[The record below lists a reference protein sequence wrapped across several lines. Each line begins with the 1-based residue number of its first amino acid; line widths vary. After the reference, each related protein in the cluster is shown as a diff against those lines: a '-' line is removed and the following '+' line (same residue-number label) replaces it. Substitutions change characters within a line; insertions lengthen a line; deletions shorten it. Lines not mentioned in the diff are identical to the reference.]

1 MPRLNPAAPLLGAD
15 VPLPVTCP
23 ACADMDQGSP
33 CSERDRSCFCSSA
46 PCPHSHQAVSSSSRR
61 PAETPRDSGQS
72 RSPAPAPRSLQEP
85 EDISGSSR
93 GPTLASTPP
102 PCPSPPAGPHRQAES
117 LGVLKLFMWNQ
128 EGGGRC
134 GGTRGGDQAPGAG
147 APSMSCRM
155 VGPGGANLGLRGA
168 LVPRPG
174 KEREGQRDQEGA
186 GEGQMRG
193 LRAAAGGA
201 ESTFHRFPGWV
212 GQTQAP
218 WPRGRNG
225 DPRGH
230 LENRG
235 KPQCGTDTEG
245 RGLSQSREG
254 SPGPR
259 GWEGPL
265 LPAA

>member
-1 MPRLNPAAPLLGAD
+1 
-15 VPLPVTCP
+15 
-23 ACADMDQGSP
+23 
-33 CSERDRSCFCSSA
+33 
-46 PCPHSHQAVSSSSRR
+46 
-61 PAETPRDSGQS
+61 
-72 RSPAPAPRSLQEP
+72 
-85 EDISGSSR
+85 
-93 GPTLASTPP
+93 
-102 PCPSPPAGPHRQAES
+102 
-117 LGVLKLFMWNQ
+117 MWNQ
-128 EGGGRC
+128 EGGAL
-134 GGTRGGDQAPGAG
+134 GGTKGGDQAPGAG

-259 GWEGPL
+259 GWGGSL
-265 LPAA
+265 LPAAWGPSVAPDVPLNPGHCWLPGPLTLIVLRTAAFCRDRNKPRDEQVPRTRPDPSLPAARTHPCDPGQGPWWPCDPTQR